1 MSRPTHSPG
10 RHWTLDDIRW
20 QDFDASKVDADILRA
35 VKAAAMVEFNAPD
48 YVTYLCNVFADRPDV
63 KEAIHQW
70 GDEEV
75 QHGQALA
82 RWAELA
88 DPGFNFEAAFRRF
101 RESYSI
107 PTDAIESV
115 RGSRSGEL
123 IARCVVESGTSSYYT
138 AIKDATDEPVL
149 KQIASNIAADE
160 FRHYKLFYD
169 QFNDL
174 GETPPSILDRI
185 RVAVGRVSEADDDE
199 LACAYYAANTPAD
212 GSVKYERV
220 RFAKA
225 YEKRALGLYRRQ
237 HVERLISM
245 VGKAAGLKPHGLLM
259 RIVSAVAWRYW
270 RFRNWR
276 LSRAGV

>member
-1 MSRPTHSPG
+1 MT
-10 RHWTLDDIRW
+10 RHWTLDDINW
-20 QDFDASKVDADILRA
+20 QDFDPAKVDPEILRA

-48 YVTYLCNVFADRPDV
+48 YVIYLCNVFSDRPDI
-63 KEAIHQW
+63 KETIHKW
-70 GDEEV
+70 GAEEV

-88 DPGFNFEAAFRRF
+88 DPEFKFDEAFKRF
-101 RESYSI
+101 REGYSI
-107 PTDAIESV
+107 PVDAIQSV
-115 RGSRSGEL
+115 RGSRGGEL

-149 KQIASNIAADE
+149 KQIAANIAADE

-169 QFNDL
+169 GFNDL
-174 GETPPSILDRI
+174 GEEPPSVFARI
-185 RVAVGRVSEADDDE
+185 RVALGRISEADDDE

-212 GSVKYERV
+212 GSVPYDRV

-245 VGKAAGLKPHGLLM
+245 VAKAAGLKPHGRPM
-259 RIVSAVAWRYW
+259 RAVAALAWNYW

-276 LSRAGV
+276 LSGAAV

>member
-1 MSRPTHSPG
+1 
-10 RHWTLDDIRW
+10 
-20 QDFDASKVDADILRA
+20 
-35 VKAAAMVEFNAPD
+35 
-48 YVTYLCNVFADRPDV
+48 VTYLCNVFSDRPEV
-63 KEAIHQW
+63 KETIHKW
-70 GDEEV
+70 GEEEV

-88 DPGFNFEAAFRRF
+88 DPAFNFDEAFTRF
-101 RESYSI
+101 REGDSI

-115 RGSRSGEL
+115 RGSRGGEL

-149 KQIASNIAADE
+149 KQIASNVAADE

-169 QFNDL
+169 QFNALD
-174 GETPPSILDRI
+174 ETPPSVLDRI

-199 LACAYYAANTPAD
+199 LACAYYAANTPGD
-212 GSVKYERV
+212 GSIPYKREI
-220 RFAKA
+220 FAKA

-245 VGKAAGLKPHGLLM
+245 VGKAAGLKPQGPLM
-259 RIVSAVAWRYW
+259 RAVASLAWRYW
-270 RFRNWR
+270 QFRNWQ
-276 LSRAGV
+276 LARAAI

>member
-1 MSRPTHSPG
+1 MS

-20 QDFDASKVDADILRA
+20 QDFDAAKVDPDILRA

-63 KEAIHQW
+63 KEAIQRW
-70 GDEEV
+70 GGEEV

-88 DPGFNFEAAFRRF
+88 DPEFDFDQAFARF
-101 RESYSI
+101 QADYRI
-107 PTDAIESV
+107 DTNAIESV

-174 GETPPSILDRI
+174 GEIQPSILDRI
-185 RVAVGRVSEADDDE
+185 RVAIGRVSEADDDE
-199 LACAYYAANTPAD
+199 LARAYYSANTPVD
-212 GSVKYERV
+212 GSVTYERSA
-220 RFAKA
+220 FSKA

-237 HVERLISM
+237 HVERLVSM
-245 VGKAAGLKPHGLLM
+245 VGKAAGLKPHGTLM
-259 RIVSAVAWRYW
+259 RAVSSLAWSYW
-270 RFRNWR
+270 RFRNWQLAR
-276 LSRAGV
+276 TAI